1 MNLFYI
7 LTSGFSVSAEDGGAT
22 HQEADL
28 FAEFENVNDIQEDM
42 LNDIYDKA
50 TEVST
55 FTLNKINLLSCN
67 VFYVFVKTHLNV
79 LLGERSIINIYLHQS
94 GGNMYN
100 LSFKDTDSH
109 KFVRKLSNLNYQE
122 RSLSRV
128 QFSLSSV
135 Y

>member
-7 LTSGFSVSAEDGGAT
+7 LTLGYVVSAEDGGAT
-22 HQEADL
+22 HQETDV
-28 FAEFENVNDIQEDM
+28 FAESENVNDIQEDM

-79 LLGERSIINIYLHQS
+79 LLDERNTINIYLNQS
-94 GGNMYN
+94 GGNMYSYLLRILILTN
-100 LSFKDTDSH
+100 L
-109 KFVRKLSNLNYQE
+109 
-122 RSLSRV
+122 
-128 QFSLSSV
+128 
-135 Y
+135 